1 MMINKDFLKSKAAEI
16 GIELSSES
24 LDRFDKYAEMLVET
38 NKTLNL
44 TAITEPDEIVT
55 KHFCDCLSLLKE
67 VEIPQGAKL
76 IDVGTGAGFPG
87 VVLLIARPDLK
98 ITLMD
103 STNKRLVFVQ
113 SVVDALGL
121 KANVVHSR
129 AEEAGK
135 NPAFR
140 EKYNFVTARAVANMQ
155 TLSEYCLPFLK
166 VGGLF
171 AAMKGAKASDELSV
185 AKGAI
190 KILGGQVHSA
200 KEFNLFDCGER
211 SVLCVKKISQTPSKY
226 PRPSAQIAKKPLA

>member
-1 MMINKDFLKSKAAEI
+1 MINKTLLADMAKDM
-16 GIELSSES
+16 GIELLQES

-44 TAITEPDEIVT
+44 TAITEPDEIVS
-55 KHFCDCLSLLKE
+55 KHFCDCLSLLRE
-67 VEIPQGAKL
+67 VEIPHGATL

-87 VVLLIARPDLK
+87 LVLLIARPDIK

-103 STNKRLVFVQ
+103 STKKRLTFVQ
-113 SVVDALGL
+113 SVVDELGL
-121 KANVVHSR
+121 DANVVHFR

-135 NPAFR
+135 NPSFR
-140 EKYNFVTARAVANMQ
+140 EKFDFVTARAVANMQ

-166 VGGLF
+166 VGGTF
-171 AAMKGAKASDELSV
+171 AAMKGAKASDELNT

-190 KILGGQVHSA
+190 KILGGKVESA
-200 KEFNLFDCGER
+200 KEFTLPDCGER

-226 PRPSAQIAKKPLA
+226 PRPSAQIAKKPLS

>member
-1 MMINKDFLKSKAAEI
+1 MIDKDFLKLKAAEI
-16 GIELSSES
+16 GIELSLES

-87 VVLLIARPDLK
+87 IVLLIARPDLR

-121 KANVVHSR
+121 NANVVHSR

-140 EKYNFVTARAVANMQ
+140 EKYDFVTARAVANMQ

-211 SVLCVKKISQTPSKY
+211 SILCVKKISQTPSKY

>member
-1 MMINKDFLKSKAAEI
+1 MINKDLLKTMSADM

-44 TAITEPDEIVT
+44 TAITEPDEIVS

-67 VEIPQGAKL
+67 VEIPQGSKL

-121 KANVVHSR
+121 NANVVHSR

-135 NPAFR
+135 DKKFR
-140 EKYNFVTARAVANMQ
+140 EQYDFVTARAVANMQ

-166 VGGLF
+166 VGGIF
-171 AAMKGAKASDELSV
+171 AAMKGAKASDELNI

-200 KEFNLFDCGER
+200 KEFTLPDCGER
-211 SVLCVKKISQTPSKY
+211 SILCVKKISQTPPKY
-226 PRPSAQIAKKPLA
+226 PRASAQIAKKPLA